1 MSIIRKG
8 IGYVPPK
15 PKCLDMELAVC
26 ELFCHRRNL
35 IIPNMYWSMFDYEI
49 DLLVVTKQGLA
60 WEVEIKVSKQD
71 LLKDKEKHHTHNSS
85 KIARLYFA
93 IPTELLKFT
102 EHIPENAGIVEVFH
116 YDYGYKKDFK
126 ARLHREA
133 KIKSEHRFTE
143 QDRNEMYR
151 LGAMR
156 LWTVK
161 RQLRRLGLKSL
172 TTPK

>member
-8 IGYVPPK
+8 IGFVPPK

-26 ELFCHRRNL
+26 ALICHRRNL
-35 IIPNMYWSMFDYEI
+35 IIPNMYWSMFEYEL

-71 LLKDKEKHHTHNSS
+71 LINDKEKRHTHNSS
-85 KIARLYFA
+85 KIAKFYFA
-93 IPTELLKFT
+93 VPTELLKEI
-102 EHIPENAGIVEVFH
+102 EHIPEGAGIIEVFH
-116 YDYGYKKDFK
+116 YNKGFK
-126 ARLHREA
+126 ARIHRHA
-133 KIKSEHRFTE
+133 KVKSDYRFTE
-143 QDRNEMYR
+143 KEKSELYR

-161 RQLRRLGLKSL
+161 RQLRKLQMAESPALKEER
-172 TTPK
+172 